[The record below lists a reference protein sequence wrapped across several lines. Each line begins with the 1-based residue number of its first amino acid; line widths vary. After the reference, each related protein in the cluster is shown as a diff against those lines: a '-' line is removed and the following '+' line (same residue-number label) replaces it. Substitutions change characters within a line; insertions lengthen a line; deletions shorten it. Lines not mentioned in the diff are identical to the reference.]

1 MKIRLQKKLGD
12 LYRREVNLFEDEYSD
27 RWDFENAVAEL
38 NFYLSKTR
46 KTSKKI
52 RILRDSINWDQQH
65 R

>member
-12 LYRREVNLFEDEYSD
+12 LYRREVNLLEDEYSD

-38 NFYLSKTR
+38 NFYLDQTPGTGR
-46 KTSKKI
+46 KIKL
-52 RILRDSINWDQQH
+52 LRDSIEWDPV

>member
-12 LYRREVNLFEDEYSD
+12 LYRREVNLLEDEYPD

-38 NFYLSKTR
+38 NFYLSKTH
-46 KTSKKI
+46 KISKKI
-52 RILRDSINWDQQH
+52 RILHESIEWDQHH